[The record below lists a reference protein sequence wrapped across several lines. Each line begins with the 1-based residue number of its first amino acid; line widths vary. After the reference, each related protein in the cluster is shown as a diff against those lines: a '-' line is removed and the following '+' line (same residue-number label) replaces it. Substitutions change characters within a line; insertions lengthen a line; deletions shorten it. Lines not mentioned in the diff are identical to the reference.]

1 MSLDHTDIQG
11 NLLRGYRLPF
21 ARYMFCNL
29 ADSESGRAFLG
40 ALAERVTNA
49 EIWDDGKPQH
59 TLNVALSR
67 SALVV
72 LDLPMATINSFP
84 PEFLEGMARRFA
96 VLGDLGESH
105 PDNWDPEWKG
115 RVDLWLSINAISPAQ
130 RDVAFGS
137 VMALAKQHN
146 VQLVAQ
152 QDAGALVVDGRFVPS
167 EHFGYSDGFAQ
178 PDFVGGQAKD
188 TAGDGKIG
196 HRGRGW
202 DEIET
207 GEFILGHSNEAL
219 ELPAAPVP
227 DILSKNGSYL
237 VYRKLDQNVVA
248 FRDYVAAEGAKYA
261 GGPEKLMAKF
271 VGRWRDGTPL
281 MKSPDRPDPV
291 VAADDTKNNDFT
303 YASDPD
309 GLVCPHGAHIRR
321 VNPRDSQGFNGR
333 LATRRRIVR
342 RGLPYGEWL
351 PEGEPDD
358 GRARGIIFMALGAS
372 ISRQFEFVQQQWV
385 NYGNDFNLGESRDPL
400 IGNNAGEGFFVI
412 PGRAGT
418 NEPPHFCAK
427 LPSFV
432 TLKGGDYFFLPSL
445 TALRLIASGSIDP
458 R

>member
-1 MSLDHTDIQG
+1 
-11 NLLRGYRLPF
+11 
-21 ARYMFCNL
+21 
-29 ADSESGRAFLG
+29 
-40 ALAERVTNA
+40 
-49 EIWDDGKPQH
+49 
-59 TLNVALSR
+59 
-67 SALVV
+67 
-72 LDLPMATINSFP
+72 
-84 PEFLEGMARRFA
+84 
-96 VLGDLGESH
+96 
-105 PDNWDPEWKG
+105 
-115 RVDLWLSINAISPAQ
+115 
-130 RDVAFGS
+130 
-137 VMALAKQHN
+137 
-146 VQLVAQ
+146 
-152 QDAGALVVDGRFVPS
+152 
-167 EHFGYSDGFAQ
+167 
-178 PDFVGGQAKD
+178 
-188 TAGDGKIG
+188 
-196 HRGRGW
+196 
-202 DEIET
+202 
-207 GEFILGHSNEAL
+207 
-219 ELPAAPVP
+219 
-227 DILSKNGSYL
+227 
-237 VYRKLDQNVVA
+237 
-248 FRDYVAAEGAKYA
+248 
-261 GGPEKLMAKF
+261 MAKF

-412 PGRAGT
+412 PGQAGT